1 MKKTVHFKALINYL
15 SSEKGGL
22 ISPISSG
29 YRSEIKFP
37 FELKSYVAAQTFTE
51 AEIIFAG
58 DSANIDVT
66 LIGAEEFLEKLYR
79 GMDFELSDNSG
90 SIGNGVITEV
100 YSV

>member
-1 MKKTVHFKALINYL
+1 MKKTVHFKALINYF

-22 ISPISSG
+22 ISPISSS

-37 FELKSYVAAQTFTE
+37 FELKSYIAVQTFTE
-51 AEIIFAG
+51 AEIIFPG

-79 GMDFELSDNSG
+79 GMDFELWDNSG

>member
-1 MKKTVHFKALINYL
+1 MKKTVHFKALVKYL
-15 SSEKGGL
+15 SSENIGL
-22 ISPISSG
+22 VTPVSSD

-37 FELKSYVAAQTFTE
+37 FALKSYIAAQTFTE
-51 AEIIFAG
+51 TEIVFPG

-66 LIGAEEFLEKLYR
+66 LIGADEFLEKLYR

-100 YSV
+100 Y